1 MKLLIVT
8 QKVDSADPILGFFH
22 TWIMEFAKH
31 CEKVTVICLEEG
43 KYDLPHNVTVFSLG
57 KEKHVSRIH
66 YITRFYQLIW
76 KHHNEYDTVFVHM
89 NPEYV
94 VLGGPIWKLSDK
106 TISLWYVHRQV
117 NAKLRIAEIFAD
129 AIFTSAKESF
139 CLESKKVHYVGH
151 GIDIE
156 KLEHVPPAVMSPL
169 SMVHVGR
176 ISRIKNLATI
186 IKALK
191 YLIDDH
197 VDATLHLVGETVTA
211 DDKIYKA
218 ELQLLIQGLQLGKR
232 VFWDGVKPNTVAFTG
247 ASITVNAAPHGGMD
261 KAVLES
267 LAARRG
273 VFASNKAFAGVF
285 GTYAGMFLYQEKD
298 SMDLARRIKSFLQ
311 SDTTTSVGILSNEV
325 RSKYAV
331 TTLINTLVSIMNHV

>member
-1 MKLLIVT
+1 MKLLILT
-8 QKVDSADPILGFFH
+8 QKVDSTDPILGFFH
-22 TWIMEFAKH
+22 TWIAEFAKH
-31 CEKVTVICLEEG
+31 CEKVTVVCLEEG
-43 KYDLPHNVTVFSLG
+43 KHDLPDNVQVFSLG
-57 KEKHVSRIH
+57 KERGASRAQ
-66 YITRFYQLIW
+66 YIKRFYYLIG
-76 KHHNEYDTVFVHM
+76 KLRNEYDSVFVHM
-89 NPEYV
+89 NPQYV
-94 VLGGPIWKLSDK
+94 VLGGVVWKLWK
-106 TISLWYVHRQV
+106 KKIALWYTHRQV
-117 NAKLRIAEIFAD
+117 TPMLRLAENLSD
-129 AIFTSAKESF
+129 VIFTSSPESF
-139 CLESKKVHYVGH
+139 GIESKKVHYVGH

-156 KLEHVPPAVMSPL
+156 KLEHVPPAVMSPF
-169 SMVHVGR
+169 SIVHVGR

-191 YLIDDH
+191 YLLDDR
-197 VDATLHLVGETVTA
+197 VDASLRLIGETVTA
-211 DDKIYKA
+211 DDLAYKA

-267 LAARRG
+267 LAAHRG